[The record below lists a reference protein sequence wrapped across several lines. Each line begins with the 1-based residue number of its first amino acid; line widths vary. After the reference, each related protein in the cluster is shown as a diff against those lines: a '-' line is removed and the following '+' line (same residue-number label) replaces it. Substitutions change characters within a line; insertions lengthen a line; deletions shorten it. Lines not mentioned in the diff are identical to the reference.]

1 MQKPAPASGLVI
13 RYDYLWRDQAKRGR
27 QEGSKD
33 RPCAVVIATTRA
45 DGGHRAL
52 VAAITHSEPAAGD
65 GILLPPR
72 VKQHLGLDADRS
84 WIIVSELNEID
95 WTDPGIIP
103 VSRSQWTYG
112 FLPRPLAQ
120 ALLDAVRAKAKAGP
134 LPMTKRK

>member
-1 MQKPAPASGLVI
+1 M
-13 RYDYLWRDQAKRGR
+13 
-27 QEGSKD
+27 
-33 RPCAVVIATTRA
+33 RA

-72 VKQHLGLDADRS
+72 VKQHLGLDAERS

-103 VSRSQWTYG
+103 VSPSQWAYG